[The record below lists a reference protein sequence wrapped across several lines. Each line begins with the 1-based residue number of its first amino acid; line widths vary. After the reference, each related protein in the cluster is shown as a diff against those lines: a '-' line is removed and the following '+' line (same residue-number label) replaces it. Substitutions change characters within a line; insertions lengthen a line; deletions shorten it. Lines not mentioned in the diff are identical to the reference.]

1 MKQYIIVLLISFTSI
16 NSAKSQFFKNNVIYT
31 TGELNL
37 GNYIGVDLNLNYVT
51 DHNYSLKIGYT
62 GNIRKPKSQPEN
74 YSSGVSG
81 VFALGFNDPY
91 DQIENYQI
99 GIGKIYNL
107 NPSGTIRANVSLGLG
122 YTIVTTPQNWQENN
136 DRFFTKNYTWDYN
149 KQNTVSLVINPKIEF
164 PLTRF
169 YGLTLSPM
177 IILNKHSSY
186 FGIGIGIVHMIGA
199 LR

>member
-1 MKQYIIVLLISFTSI
+1 
-16 NSAKSQFFKNNVIYT
+16 
-31 TGELNL
+31 
-37 GNYIGVDLNLNYVT
+37 LNLNYIT

-62 GNIRKPKSQPEN
+62 GNIKKPKSQPKS
-74 YSSGVSG
+74 YSSGVTG
-81 VFALGFNDPY
+81 LFALGFNNPY

-136 DRFFTKNYTWDYN
+136 DHFFTENYTWDYN

-169 YGLTLSPM
+169 YGLTLSTM
-177 IILNKHSSY
+177 VILNKHSSY
-186 FGIGIGIVHMIGA
+186 FGIGIGQMIGA